1 MSQDCSFDM
10 PDCESIEI
18 VQNYL
23 KQINSEN
30 IANDESK
37 NIMNNILAYVSEN
50 NNTIDNSTEYIVDS
64 KSESTSDNS
73 DDNEINSLS
82 MDEVEGLREKFELQT
97 KLENK
102 LNEAIQ
108 KEKEL
113 LKITQEKLQSEVRL
127 LETIK
132 QRLCEEEKLKL
143 LLNTSE
149 NSNEFNFKD
158 LKTEQTNFNI
168 ENTINNDIQT
178 QTKVTKLNTTLLKL
192 YKR

>member
-113 LKITQEKLQSEVRL
+113 LKITQEKLLSEVKL

-158 LKTEQTNFNI
+158 LKTEQTNFKI

>member
-10 PDCESIEI
+10 LDCESIEI

-73 DDNEINSLS
+73 DDKEINSLS

-113 LKITQEKLQSEVRL
+113 LKITQEKLLSEVKL

>member
-113 LKITQEKLQSEVRL
+113 LKITQEKLLSEVKL

>member
-10 PDCESIEI
+10 LDCESIEI

-113 LKITQEKLQSEVRL
+113 LKITQEKLLSEVKL

>member
-113 LKITQEKLQSEVRL
+113 LKITQEKLQSEVKL

-158 LKTEQTNFNI
+158 LKTEQTNFKI